1 MAWLSKLFGDANEKE
16 LRKLQPTV
24 DTINELEPDFEA
36 LDDDAL
42 RDKTTEFRGRF
53 LAGESLDDLLPEAY
67 AAVREAAKRTL
78 GQRHFDVQLMG
89 GVALHQGKIAEMK
102 TGEGKTL
109 VATLPSYLNAIP
121 GKGVHLVTVNDYLAK
136 RDAGWNGRIFNAL
149 GMTTAAIVGGDVVGG
164 ASFLYDGDFT
174 EERVTDARLEH
185 LRAID
190 RHTAY
195 AADITYGTNNE
206 FGFDYL
212 RDNLATDLSLCV
224 QKTLNYAIVDE
235 VDNILIDEARTPLII
250 SGAAEESPEMYYR
263 FAKVVRVLQEEEDYA
278 VDEKM
283 RAISLTDDGI
293 HKIERLLGVENMYA
307 EGNFLLAHHLEQAAK
322 AQVLFKRDK
331 DYIVEDGQV
340 VIIDEFT
347 GRKMVGRRFSEGL
360 HQALEAKENVKIERE
375 NVTQATITFQNYFR
389 LYGKLAGMTGTAET
403 EAEEMHKIYKLDV
416 VVVPTNKDMIR
427 DDEGDLVYLSED
439 AKFRAVVE
447 EVKELHEIGQPV
459 LVGTISIE
467 KSEELAGMLTREGVP
482 HEVLNAKNHE
492 REAHIVEKAGQ
503 PGAVTIS
510 TNMAGR
516 GTDIKLGEGVIDL
529 GGLRVI
535 GTERH
540 ESRRIDNQLRGR
552 SGRQGDPGSSRFY
565 VSLDD
570 DLMRRVGSD
579 RVKGMLDRLGMGEDE
594 AIENRMVSRSIEGA
608 QTKVEGWNFD
618 VRKHVVEYDDVIN
631 SQRTVIYADRRRVLE
646 GQDVHDV
653 IMEMI
658 DGEIDLLCQQFLTG
672 EHGEQWDLDG
682 LLHALAAIFPV
693 EDVDVEA
700 LRALPRAE
708 VIEAIGDEAHGVY
721 EAKEEE
727 FGLVPEGAP
736 NTGMPVMRDVERQV
750 MLTVIDNSWIHHIDA
765 IDELREGAWLS
776 GIAQR
781 DPLVEFRQRAFE
793 MFSQLQATIQHDI
806 VRFIYGVQI
815 EQQGPGPAQ
824 QQGPSPMPPQP
835 GPAPAPVAPSA
846 PSAPILDAG
855 PVESPAL
862 AAESPALAAEPVGA
876 GAAIATGPAELP
888 APTQAPVQESHPLG
902 NRESVASNA
911 NGRAAGVGVG
921 AGVGATASNGAGV
934 LPTAHVG
941 PLGPQK
947 TATLPPPAKIPGRN
961 DPCYCGSGLKYKKCH
976 GK

>member
-24 DTINELEPDFEA
+24 DEINALEPTFEA
-36 LDDDAL
+36 LSDEEL
-42 RDKTTEFRGRF
+42 RDKTTEFRGRY
-53 LAGESLDDLLPEAY
+53 LAGEDLDELLPEAF
-67 AAVREAAKRTL
+67 AAVREASKRTL

-89 GVALHQGKIAEMK
+89 GIALHQGKIAEMK

-109 VATLPSYLNAIP
+109 VATLPTYLNALP

-149 GMTTAAIVGGDVVGG
+149 GLTTAAIVGGDVVGG
-164 ASFLYDGDFT
+164 ASFIYDAGYKDDH
-174 EERVTDARLEH
+174 VTDERLEH
-185 LRAID
+185 LRTTD

-206 FGFDYL
+206 YGFDYL
-212 RDNLATDLSLCV
+212 RDNLATDLAQCV
-224 QKTLNYAIVDE
+224 QRKLHYAIVDE

-250 SGAAEESPEMYYR
+250 SGPAEESPDMYYR
-263 FAKVVRVLQEEEDYA
+263 FAKAVRVLREEDEDYA

-283 RAISLTDDGI
+283 RAVSLTDNGI
-293 HKIERLLGVENMYA
+293 HKMEKLLGVDNLYA
-307 EGNFLLAHHLEQAAK
+307 DGNFQLAHHLEQAAK
-322 AQVLFKRDK
+322 AQVLFKRDR
-331 DYIVEDGQV
+331 DYIVEDGEV
-340 VIIDEFT
+340 IIIDEFT
-347 GRKMVGRRFSEGL
+347 GRKMVGRRYSEGL
-360 HQALEAKENVKIERE
+360 HQALEAKEGVKVERE

-389 LYGKLAGMTGTAET
+389 LYKKLAGMTGTAET

-416 VVVPTNKDMIR
+416 LVIPTNQDMVR

-439 AKFRAVVE
+439 AKFRAVVD

-467 KSEELAGMLTREGVP
+467 KSEMLSNMLTRAGVP

-492 REAHIVEKAGQ
+492 REATIVENAGQ
-503 PGAVTIS
+503 RGGVTIS

-516 GTDIKLGEGVIDL
+516 GTDIKLGEGVREL

-579 RVKGMLDRLGMGEDE
+579 RVKGMLDRLGMGEDD

-631 SQRTVIYADRRRVLE
+631 QQRTVIYVDRRRVLE
-646 GQDVHDV
+646 GADVHDI
-653 IMEMI
+653 IMDMV
-658 DGEIDLLCQQFLTG
+658 DGEMTVLAENFLPGDFHET
-672 EHGEQWDLDG
+672 WDLDG
-682 LLHALAAIFPV
+682 LLHALGAIFPV
-693 EDVDVEA
+693 DDVDVES
-700 LRALPRAE
+700 LRALSREE
-708 VIEAIGDEAHGVY
+708 VIEAVQGEAHDAY
-721 EAKEEE
+721 AAKEEE
-727 FGLVPEGAP
+727 FGLDPAGNP
-736 NTGMPVMRDVERQV
+736 IMRDVERQV
-750 MLTVIDNSWIHHIDA
+750 LLMVIDSSWVHHLDA
-765 IDELREGAWLS
+765 VDELREGAWLS

-781 DPLVEFRQRAFE
+781 DPLVEFKQRAFD
-793 MFSQLQATIQHDI
+793 MFGQLQATIQHDI
-806 VRFIYGVQI
+806 VRFIFGVQI
-815 EQQGPGPAQ
+815 QPQPDV
-824 QQGPSPMPPQP
+824 PPQTPP
-835 GPAPAPVAPSA
+835 GRPVPAPNAATPAPLPHPLPEPEPEFAAAVAS
-846 PSAPILDAG
+846 G
-855 PVESPAL
+855 PTP
-862 AAESPALAAEPVGA
+862 
-876 GAAIATGPAELP
+876 LP
-888 APTQAPVQESHPLG
+888 APTQAPAQEQHRMGDREAAMG
-902 NRESVASNA
+902 NGTA
-911 NGRAAGVGVG
+911 NRVG
-921 AGVGATASNGAGV
+921 NGAGV
-934 LPTAHVG
+934 LPTRQTG
-941 PLGPQK
+941 PLGLRNAA
-947 TATLPPPAKIPGRN
+947 ATLPPPAKMPGRN
-961 DPCYCGSGLKYKKCH
+961 DPCYCGSGVKYKKCH

>member
-1 MAWLSKLFGDANEKE
+1 MAWLSRLFGDANEKE

-24 DTINELEPDFEA
+24 DKINALEPEFEA
-36 LDDDAL
+36 LSDEEL

-53 LAGESLDDLLPEAY
+53 LAGEELDDLLPEAY
-67 AAVREAAKRTL
+67 AAVREASKRTL

-89 GVALHQGKIAEMK
+89 GVVLHHGKIAEMK

-109 VATLPSYLNAIP
+109 VATLPAYLNAIP

-164 ASFLYDGDFT
+164 ASFLYDGAFT
-174 EERVTDARLEH
+174 DDRATDERLEH
-185 LRAID
+185 LRAAD

-195 AADITYGTNNE
+195 TADITYGTNNE

-212 RDNLATDLSLCV
+212 RDNLATDLAQCV

-250 SGAAEESPEMYYR
+250 SGPAEESPEMYYR
-263 FAKVVRVLQEEEDYA
+263 FAKAVRVLKEEEEDYT

-283 RAISLTDDGI
+283 RAVSLTDNGI
-293 HKIERLLGVENMYA
+293 HKIERLMGVDNLYA
-307 EGNFLLAHHLEQAAK
+307 DGNFQLAHHLEQAAK
-322 AQVLFKRDK
+322 AQILFKRDK

-347 GRKMVGRRFSEGL
+347 GRKMVGRRYSEGL

-389 LYGKLAGMTGTAET
+389 LYKKLSGMTGTAET
-403 EAEEMHKIYKLDV
+403 EAEEMHKIYRLDV
-416 VVVPTNKDMIR
+416 VVIPTNQDMIR
-427 DDEGDLVYLSED
+427 DDEADLVYLSED

-467 KSEELAGMLTREGVP
+467 KSEQLAQMLLREGVP

-492 REAHIVEKAGQ
+492 REAQIVEKAGRQ
-503 PGAVTIS
+503 GAVTIS

-516 GTDIKLGEGVIDL
+516 GTDIKLGEGVLDL

-579 RVKGMLDRLGMGEDE
+579 RVKGMLDRLGMGEDD

-608 QTKVEGWNFD
+608 QSKVEGWNFD

-631 SQRTVIYADRRRVLE
+631 QQRTVIYKDRRRVLE
-646 GQDVHDV
+646 GDDMHDL
-653 IMEMI
+653 IMEMV
-658 DGEIDLLCQQFLTG
+658 DGEMDLLCAQFIAG
-672 EHGEQWDLDG
+672 DHAEEWDLEG
-682 LLHALAAIFPV
+682 LMHALAAIFPV

-700 LRALPRAE
+700 LRQLAREE
-708 VIEAIGDEAHGVY
+708 VIEAIREEAHEVY
-721 EAKEEE
+721 EEKEED

-736 NTGMPVMRDVERQV
+736 NAGMPIMRDIERQV
-750 MLTVIDNSWIHHIDA
+750 MLMVIDNSWIHHLDA

-781 DPLVEFRQRAFE
+781 DPLVEFKQRAFD
-793 MFSQLQATIQHDI
+793 MFNQLQATIQHDI

-815 EQQGPGPAQ
+815 EQRPDVAPPGPGPAMQ
-824 QQGPSPMPPQP
+824 
-835 GPAPAPVAPSA
+835 PAPVAPPRPA
-846 PSAPILDAG
+846 APIPAAALAPVLAAA
-855 PVESPAL
+855 PVESPVHAPDHM
-862 AAESPALAAEPVGA
+862 AAAV
-876 GAAIATGPAELP
+876 ATGPAELP
-888 APTQAPVQESHPLG
+888 AATQAPIQESHPLG
-902 NRESVASNA
+902 DRETVSAGA
-911 NGRAAGVGVG
+911 KAGAAAG
-921 AGVGATASNGAGV
+921 APAAPAAGATGAATGV
-934 LPTAHVG
+934 LPRPQNG
-941 PLGPQK
+941 PLGNRQP
-947 TATLPPPAKIPGRN
+947 APLPPSGKMPGRN
-961 DPCYCGSGLKYKKCH
+961 DPCYCGSGLKFKKCH

>member
-24 DTINELEPDFEA
+24 DRINELEPDFEA
-36 LDDDAL
+36 LGDDEL

-53 LAGESLDDLLPEAY
+53 LAGESLDDILPEAY

-164 ASFLYDGDFT
+164 ASFLYDSGFT
-174 EERVTDARLEH
+174 DERVTDARLEH

-212 RDNLATDLSLCV
+212 RDNLATDLSQCV

-263 FAKVVRVLQEEEDYA
+263 FAKVVRVLKEEEDYA

-331 DYIVEDGQV
+331 DYIVEDEQV
-340 VIIDEFT
+340 IIIDEFT

-389 LYGKLAGMTGTAET
+389 LYSKLSGMTGTAET

-447 EVKELHEIGQPV
+447 EVQELHEIGQPV

-467 KSEELAGMLTREGVP
+467 KSEELAGMLTREGIP

-492 REAHIVEKAGQ
+492 REAHIIEKAGQ
-503 PGAVTIS
+503 RSAVTIS

-653 IMEMI
+653 IMEMV
-658 DGEIDLLCQQFLTG
+658 DGEVDLLCQQFLTG

-693 EDVDVEA
+693 EDVDVDA
-700 LRALPRAE
+700 LRALTRDE
-708 VIEAIGDEAHGVY
+708 VIEAIRDEAHGVF
-721 EAKEEE
+721 ETKEEE
-727 FGLVPEGAP
+727 FGLVSEGAP
-736 NTGMPVMRDVERQV
+736 NAGMPVMRDVERQV
-750 MLTVIDNSWIHHIDA
+750 MLMVIDNSWIHHIDA

-815 EQQGPGPAQ
+815 EQQQGPGPAQ
-824 QQGPSPMPPQP
+824 QQGPGLMQPQP
-835 GPAPAPVAPSA
+835 GPAPVASPPLA
-846 PSAPILDAG
+846 AAVLDAA
-855 PVESPAL
+855 PAEAPAL
-862 AAESPALAAEPVGA
+862 TAVPVGA
-876 GAAIATGPAELP
+876 AATVASGPAELP

-902 NRESVASNA
+902 DRESGAANT
-911 NGRAAGVGVG
+911 NGRAGGVGVGVG
-921 AGVGATASNGAGV
+921 AAARTAGGV
-934 LPTAHVG
+934 LPTAHAG

>member
-24 DTINELEPDFEA
+24 DEINALEPAFEA
-36 LDDDAL
+36 LSDEEL
-42 RDKTTEFRGRF
+42 RDKTTEFRGRY
-53 LAGESLDDLLPEAY
+53 LAGEDLDELLPEAF
-67 AAVREAAKRTL
+67 AAVREASKRTL

-89 GVALHQGKIAEMK
+89 GIALHQGKIAEMK

-109 VATLPSYLNAIP
+109 VATLPTYLNALP

-149 GMTTAAIVGGDVVGG
+149 GLTTAAIVGGDVVGG
-164 ASFLYDGDFT
+164 ASFMYDAGYKDDH
-174 EERVTDARLEH
+174 VTDERLEH
-185 LRAID
+185 LRATD

-206 FGFDYL
+206 YGFDYL
-212 RDNLATDLSLCV
+212 RDNLATDLAQCV
-224 QKTLNYAIVDE
+224 QRKLHYAIVDE

-250 SGAAEESPEMYYR
+250 SGPAEESPDMYYR
-263 FAKVVRVLQEEEDYA
+263 FAKAVRVLREEDEDYA

-283 RAISLTDDGI
+283 RAVSLTDNGI
-293 HKIERLLGVENMYA
+293 HKMEKLLGVDNLYA
-307 EGNFLLAHHLEQAAK
+307 DGNFQLAHHLEQAAK
-322 AQVLFKRDK
+322 AQVLFKRDR
-331 DYIVEDGQV
+331 DYIVEDGEV
-340 VIIDEFT
+340 IIIDEFT
-347 GRKMVGRRFSEGL
+347 GRKMVGRRYSEGL
-360 HQALEAKENVKIERE
+360 HQALEAKEGVKVERE

-389 LYGKLAGMTGTAET
+389 LYKKLAGMTGTAET

-416 VVVPTNKDMIR
+416 LVIPTNQDMVR

-439 AKFRAVVE
+439 AKFRAVVD

-467 KSEELAGMLTREGVP
+467 KSEMLSTMLTRAGVP

-492 REAHIVEKAGQ
+492 REATIVENAGQ
-503 PGAVTIS
+503 RGGVTIS

-516 GTDIKLGEGVIDL
+516 GTDIKLGEGVREI

-579 RVKGMLDRLGMGEDE
+579 RVKGMLDRLGMGEDD

-631 SQRTVIYADRRRVLE
+631 QQRTVIYVDRRRVLE
-646 GQDVHDV
+646 GADVHDI
-653 IMEMI
+653 IMDMV
-658 DGEIDLLCQQFLTG
+658 DGEMTVLAENFLAGDFHET
-672 EHGEQWDLDG
+672 WDLDG
-682 LLHALAAIFPV
+682 LLHALGAIFPV
-693 EDVDVEA
+693 DDVDVES
-700 LRALPRAE
+700 LRALSREE
-708 VIEAIGDEAHGVY
+708 VIEAVQGEAHDAY
-721 EAKEEE
+721 AAKEEE
-727 FGLVPEGAP
+727 FGLDPAGNAI
-736 NTGMPVMRDVERQV
+736 MRDVERQV
-750 MLTVIDNSWIHHIDA
+750 LLMVIDSSWVHHLDA
-765 IDELREGAWLS
+765 VDELREGAWLS

-781 DPLVEFRQRAFE
+781 DPLVEFKQRAFD
-793 MFSQLQATIQHDI
+793 MFGQLQATIQHDI
-806 VRFIYGVQI
+806 VRFIFGVQI
-815 EQQGPGPAQ
+815 QPQPDV
-824 QQGPSPMPPQP
+824 PSQMPPGRP
-835 GPAPAPVAPSA
+835 VPVPAPNPATPAPLPHPLPEPASEFAAAVAS
-846 PSAPILDAG
+846 G
-855 PVESPAL
+855 PTP
-862 AAESPALAAEPVGA
+862 
-876 GAAIATGPAELP
+876 LP
-888 APTQAPVQESHPLG
+888 APTQTPAQEQHRMGDREAATNNGAG
-902 NRESVASNA
+902 NR
-911 NGRAAGVGVG
+911 AG
-921 AGVGATASNGAGV
+921 NGAGV
-934 LPTAHVG
+934 LPTRQTG
-941 PLGPQK
+941 PLGPRNAA
-947 TATLPPPAKIPGRN
+947 ATLPPPAKMPGRN
-961 DPCYCGSGLKYKKCH
+961 DPCYCGSGVKYKKCH

>member
-1 MAWLSKLFGDANEKE
+1 
-16 LRKLQPTV
+16 
-24 DTINELEPDFEA
+24 
-36 LDDDAL
+36 
-42 RDKTTEFRGRF
+42 
-53 LAGESLDDLLPEAY
+53 
-67 AAVREAAKRTL
+67 
-78 GQRHFDVQLMG
+78 
-89 GVALHQGKIAEMK
+89 
-102 TGEGKTL
+102 
-109 VATLPSYLNAIP
+109 
-121 GKGVHLVTVNDYLAK
+121 
-136 RDAGWNGRIFNAL
+136 
-149 GMTTAAIVGGDVVGG
+149 
-164 ASFLYDGDFT
+164 
-174 EERVTDARLEH
+174 
-185 LRAID
+185 
-190 RHTAY
+190 
-195 AADITYGTNNE
+195 
-206 FGFDYL
+206 
-212 RDNLATDLSLCV
+212 
-224 QKTLNYAIVDE
+224 
-235 VDNILIDEARTPLII
+235 
-250 SGAAEESPEMYYR
+250 
-263 FAKVVRVLQEEEDYA
+263 VLKEEEDYA

-360 HQALEAKENVKIERE
+360 HQALEAKEGVKIERE

-389 LYGKLAGMTGTAET
+389 LYSKLSGMTGTAET

-416 VVVPTNKDMIR
+416 VVVPTNEDMIR

-467 KSEELAGMLTREGVP
+467 KSEEFSTMLTREGVP

-492 REAHIVEKAGQ
+492 REAHIIEKAGQ
-503 PGAVTIS
+503 RGAVTIS

-653 IMEMI
+653 IMEMV
-658 DGEIDLLCQQFLTG
+658 DGEVDLLCQQFLTG

-693 EDVDVEA
+693 EDVDVDA
-700 LRALPRAE
+700 LRALARDE
-708 VIEAIGDEAHGVY
+708 VVEAIRDEAHGVY
-721 EAKEEE
+721 ETKEEE

-736 NTGMPVMRDVERQV
+736 NAGMPVMRDVERQV
-750 MLTVIDNSWIHHIDA
+750 MLMVIDNAWIHHIDA

-824 QQGPSPMPPQP
+824 QQGP
-835 GPAPAPVAPSA
+835 GPVASAMRSAPV
-846 PSAPILDAG
+846 LDAA
-855 PVESPAL
+855 P
-862 AAESPALAAEPVGA
+862 AESPALAAASAGVG
-876 GAAIATGPAELP
+876 GAVASGPAELP
-888 APTQAPVQESHPLG
+888 TPTQAPIQESHPLG
-902 NRESVASNA
+902 DRESVAAGA
-911 NGRAAGVGVG
+911 NGRAGRAG
-921 AGVGATASNGAGV
+921 AGASMGAAAMGAGV
-934 LPTAHVG
+934 LPTAHAG

>member
-1 MAWLSKLFGDANEKE
+1 MAWLSRLFGDANEKE
-16 LRKLQPTV
+16 LRKLQPIV
-24 DTINELEPDFEA
+24 DEINALEPEFEA
-36 LDDDAL
+36 LSADEL
-42 RDKTTEFRGRF
+42 RDKTTEFRGRY
-53 LAGESLDDLLPEAY
+53 LAGEELDDLLPEAY
-67 AAVREAAKRTL
+67 AAVREASKRTL

-89 GVALHQGKIAEMK
+89 GIALHQGKIAEMK

-109 VATLPSYLNAIP
+109 VATLPAYLNAIP

-136 RDAGWNGRIFNAL
+136 RDSGWNGRIFNAL

-164 ASFLYDGDFT
+164 ASFLYDSAFT
-174 EERVTDARLEH
+174 DDRATDERLEH

-212 RDNLATDLSLCV
+212 RDNLATDLSHCV
-224 QKTLNYAIVDE
+224 QKALNYAIVDE

-250 SGAAEESPEMYYR
+250 SGQAEESPEMYYR
-263 FAKVVRVLQEEEDYA
+263 FAKVVRVLREEDGDYT

-293 HKIERLLGVENMYA
+293 HKVERLLGVDNMYA
-307 EGNFLLAHHLEQAAK
+307 DGNFQLAHHLEQAAK

-331 DYIVEDGQV
+331 DYIVEDSQV

-347 GRKMVGRRFSEGL
+347 GRKMVGRRYSEGL

-375 NVTQATITFQNYFR
+375 QVTQATITFQNYFR
-389 LYGKLAGMTGTAET
+389 LYKKLAGMTGTAET
-403 EAEEMHKIYKLDV
+403 EAEEMHKIYRLDV

-447 EVKELHEIGQPV
+447 EIKELHEIGQPV

-467 KSEELAGMLTREGVP
+467 KSEELAGMLRREGVP
-482 HEVLNAKNHE
+482 HEILNAKNHE
-492 REAHIVEKAGQ
+492 REAQIVTKAGQ
-503 PGAVTIS
+503 QGAVTIS

-516 GTDIKLGEGVIDL
+516 GTDIKLGEGVREL

-552 SGRQGDPGSSRFY
+552 AGRQGDPGSSRFY

-631 SQRTVIYADRRRVLE
+631 QQRTVIYTDRRRVLE
-646 GQDVHDV
+646 GEDMHDV
-653 IMEMI
+653 IMEMV
-658 DGEIDLLCQQFLTG
+658 DSEMNLLCAQFLTG
-672 EHGEQWDLDG
+672 EHAEEWDLEG

-700 LRALPRAE
+700 LRTLSREE
-708 VIEAIGDEAHGVY
+708 VIEAIREEAHGVY
-721 EAKEEE
+721 EEKEEE
-727 FGLVPEGAP
+727 FGLAPEEAP
-736 NTGMPVMRDVERQV
+736 NAGMPIMRDVERQV
-750 MLTVIDNSWIHHIDA
+750 MLMVIDNSWIHHIDA

-781 DPLVEFRQRAFE
+781 DPLVEFKQRAFD
-793 MFSQLQATIQHDI
+793 MFNELQTTIQHDI
-806 VRFIYGVQI
+806 VRFIFGVQV
-815 EQQGPGPAQ
+815 QQQPDLPPPPGPMGQ
-824 QQGPSPMPPQP
+824 PM
-835 GPAPAPVAPSA
+835 PAPVAPAA
-846 PSAPILDAG
+846 PVLDAT
-855 PVESPAL
+855 PVQSPVRA
-862 AAESPALAAEPVGA
+862 PEPVGVV
-876 GAAIATGPAELP
+876 ATGPAELP

-902 NRESVASNA
+902 DREVVGIGAGA
-911 NGRAAGVGVG
+911 ATAAGGQ
-921 AGVGATASNGAGV
+921 AMGAGV
-934 LPTAHVG
+934 LPTAQRG
-941 PLGPQK
+941 PLGAGNRQSAP
-947 TATLPPPAKIPGRN
+947 LPPSGKMPGRN
-961 DPCYCGSGLKYKKCH
+961 DPCYCGSGLKFKKCH

>member
-16 LRKLQPTV
+16 LRKLQPLV
-24 DTINELEPDFEA
+24 DEINALEPAFEA
-36 LDDDAL
+36 LSDDEL
-42 RDKTTEFRGRF
+42 RDKTTEFRGRY
-53 LAGESLDDLLPEAY
+53 LAGEELDDLLPEAY
-67 AAVREAAKRTL
+67 AAVRESSKRTL

-109 VATLPSYLNAIP
+109 VATLPAYLNAIP

-136 RDAGWNGRIFNAL
+136 RDSGWNGRIFNAL

-164 ASFLYDGDFT
+164 ASFLYDGDFMDD
-174 EERVTDARLEH
+174 RATDERLEH
-185 LRAID
+185 LRATD

-212 RDNLATDLSLCV
+212 RDNLATDLSQCV

-250 SGAAEESPEMYYR
+250 SGQADESPEMYYR
-263 FAKVVRVLQEEEDYA
+263 FAKAVRVLREEEDYA

-283 RAISLTDDGI
+283 RAISLTDSGI
-293 HKIERLLGVENMYA
+293 HKIERLMGVDNLYA
-307 EGNFLLAHHLEQAAK
+307 DGNFQMAHHLEQAAK

-375 NVTQATITFQNYFR
+375 SVTQATITFQNYFR
-389 LYGKLAGMTGTAET
+389 LYQKLAGMTGTAET
-403 EAEEMHKIYKLDV
+403 EAEEMHKIYRLAV
-416 VVVPTNKDMIR
+416 VVIPTNRDMVR
-427 DDEGDLVYLSED
+427 EDEGDLVYLSED

-447 EVKELHEIGQPV
+447 EVRELHEIGQPV

-467 KSEELAGMLTREGVP
+467 KSEMLAGLLLREGVP

-492 REAHIVEKAGQ
+492 REAQIVEKAGQ
-503 PGAVTIS
+503 RGAVTIS

-516 GTDIKLGEGVIDL
+516 GTDIKLGEGVREL
-529 GGLRVI
+529 GGLRVV

-579 RVKGMLDRLGMGEDE
+579 RVKGMLDRLGMGEDD

-631 SQRTVIYADRRRVLE
+631 QQRTVIYKDRRRVLE
-646 GQDVHDV
+646 GQDVHDL
-653 IMEMI
+653 IMEMV
-658 DGEIDLLCQQFLTG
+658 DSEMDLLCAQFLAG
-672 EHGEQWDLDG
+672 EHAEEWDLEG
-682 LLHALAAIFPV
+682 LLHALAAIFPI

-700 LRALPRAE
+700 LRALSRAE
-708 VIEAIGDEAHGVY
+708 VIEAIREEAHQVY

-736 NTGMPVMRDVERQV
+736 NAEMPVMRDVERQV
-750 MLTVIDNSWIHHIDA
+750 LLMVIDNSWIHHIDT

-781 DPLVEFRQRAFE
+781 DPLVEFKQRAFD
-793 MFSQLQATIQHDI
+793 MFTELQATIQHDI
-806 VRFIYGVQI
+806 VRFIFGVQI
-815 EQQGPGPAQ
+815 EQQQHPDLPGPGP
-824 QQGPSPMPPQP
+824 SI
-835 GPAPAPVAPSA
+835 GPAPLAPVAPPTPPSSLA
-846 PSAPILDAG
+846 PVLTAA
-855 PVESPAL
+855 PVESPVRAPDHM
-862 AAESPALAAEPVGA
+862 AAAV
-876 GAAIATGPAELP
+876 ATGPAELP
-888 APTQAPVQESHPLG
+888 APSQAPIQESHPLG
-902 NRESVASNA
+902 SREAVEAVEA
-911 NGRAAGVGVG
+911 VEAADRTGAAAPARAAAAAG
-921 AGVGATASNGAGV
+921 AAGAVGV
-934 LPTAHVG
+934 LPRPQNG
-941 PLGPQK
+941 PLGGGSRQP
-947 TATLPPPAKIPGRN
+947 TPLPPAAKIPGRN